1 MRIIIQRVS
10 EAVCVVENSVVG
22 KIGQGLV
29 AFVGLHIDDTETD
42 CDKLALKI
50 ANARVFEDEYGKM
63 NKSVRDIGGSILSI
77 SQFTL
82 YGDTRKGNRPS
93 FDTAARPEIAKSLYE
108 YFNHQLK
115 LLVPIQ
121 TGVFQADMKITAVND
136 GPVTLMYESKKEDL

>member
-1 MRIIIQRVS
+1 MRILIQRVS
-10 EAVCVVENSVVG
+10 EAVCVVENREVG
-22 KIGQGLV
+22 RIGQGLV

-50 ANARVFEDEYGKM
+50 ANARVFEDDFGKM
-63 NKSVRDIGGSILSI
+63 NKSIRDVGGSILSI

-93 FDTAARPEIAKSLYE
+93 FDMAAQADIAKSLYE
-108 YFNHQLK
+108 YFNHKLK

-121 TGVFQADMKITAVND
+121 TGIFQADMKITAVND
-136 GPVTLMYESKKEDL
+136 GPVTLMYESKKENL